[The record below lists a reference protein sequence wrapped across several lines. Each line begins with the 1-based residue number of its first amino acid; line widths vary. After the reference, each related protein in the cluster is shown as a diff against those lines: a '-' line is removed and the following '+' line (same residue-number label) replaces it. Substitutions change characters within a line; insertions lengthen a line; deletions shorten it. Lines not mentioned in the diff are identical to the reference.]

1 MLDLLGLSQSQSK
14 LKTLR
19 VMTLN
24 LGGGVKNF
32 DNSLDTPLTKS
43 QLLTKLIDEIRPDL
57 IGLQEVSQYL
67 DADGKMHSMLRQ
79 VQEGSRLEH
88 RYYGE
93 TLSMTRHMMI
103 AKDLMINALFSD
115 WYDWSKGNALL
126 SRYPFS
132 RLSNPQVEGAPRNL
146 PIFQPL
152 AYEGTRNTDPRY
164 VILTRLMKPP
174 YPFILNLHLTTL
186 VGERG
191 PKAWKDTI
199 DAARLTRAQ
208 QITRVVNLIE
218 SHILEKGEPIILL
231 GDFNAA
237 PEEYTL
243 KEMLVTENGFVR
255 LVPKQDVTTH
265 ENAGIVDHIFFSPKS
280 RLKSYTCEVVDTGLA
295 RQVSDHLPVV
305 ADIEFE

>member
-1 MLDLLGLSQSQSK
+1 MLDLLGQSQSK
-14 LKTLR
+14 LKSLR

-32 DNSLDTPLTKS
+32 DDSLDTPLTKS
-43 QLLTKLIDEIRPDL
+43 QLLTKLIEEIHPDL

-103 AKDLMINALFSD
+103 AKDVMINALFSD

-132 RLSNPQVEGAPRNL
+132 RLSDTRIEGAPRNL

-152 AYEGTRNTDPRY
+152 TYEGTRNTDPRY
-164 VILTRLMKPP
+164 VILARLMKAP

-191 PKAWKDTI
+191 PRAWQDTI
-199 DAARLTRAQ
+199 DAARLTRSQ
-208 QITRVVNLIE
+208 QITRVLSLIE
-218 SHILEKGEPIILL
+218 SHILEKSEPMILM
-231 GDFNAA
+231 GDFNAP

-243 KEMLVTENGFVR
+243 KEMLVSERGFVR
-255 LVPKQDVTTH
+255 LAPEQDISTH
-265 ENAGIVDHIFFSPKS
+265 ESAGMVDHIFFSPKS
-280 RLKSYTCEVVDTGLA
+280 RLKGYTCEVVDSDLA

-305 ADIEFE
+305 ADVEFE